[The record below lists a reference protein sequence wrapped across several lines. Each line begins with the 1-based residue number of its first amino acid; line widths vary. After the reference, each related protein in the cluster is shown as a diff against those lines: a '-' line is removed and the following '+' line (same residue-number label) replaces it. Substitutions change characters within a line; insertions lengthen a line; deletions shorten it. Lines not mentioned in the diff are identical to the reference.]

1 MALVKSA
8 AMTVAVIFGLTLAVF
23 FWWEV
28 AELIRRTGWSSLVE
42 QRLAL
47 ASLALGECAT
57 FVGGGALLA
66 LLRHGM
72 AGRSMKSRFA
82 NGSLPNVVVFLT
94 STRRP
99 QTINTGDAA
108 PRLRYH

>member
-8 AMTVAVIFGLTLAVF
+8 AMAVAVIFGLTLAVF

-28 AELIRRTGWSSLVE
+28 AELIRRTGWSGLVE

-72 AGRSMKSRFA
+72 AGRSMKTRFFH
-82 NGSLPNVVVFLT
+82 GSPPNVVGFFV
-94 STRRP
+94 SNP
-99 QTINTGDAA
+99 PAPTITIVAAA
-108 PRLRYH
+108 PRRR

>member
-8 AMTVAVIFGLTLAVF
+8 AMAVAVMFGLTLAVF

-28 AELIRRTGWSSLVE
+28 AELIRRTGWNGLVE

-57 FVGGGALLA
+57 FVGGGALFA
-66 LLRHGM
+66 VLRHGK
-72 AGRSMKSRFA
+72 AGRSKHPRFA
-82 NGSLPNVVVFLT
+82 NSSVANVVVFLT

-99 QTINTGDAA
+99 KTINTGDAA

>member
-8 AMTVAVIFGLTLAVF
+8 GMAVAVIFGLTLAVF

-28 AELIRRTGWSSLVE
+28 AELIRRTGWSGLVE

-47 ASLALGECAT
+47 ASLVVGECAT
-57 FVGGGALLA
+57 FVGGGALFA
-66 LLRHGM
+66 LLRHGT
-72 AGRSMKSRFA
+72 ARRWKKSRFA
-82 NGSLPNVVVFLT
+82 NGSLPLPNAVVFLT

-99 QTINTGDAA
+99 RTLNMNDAA
-108 PRLRYH
+108 PRLR

>member
-8 AMTVAVIFGLTLAVF
+8 AMAVALIFGLTLAVF

-28 AELIRRTGWSSLVE
+28 AELIRRTGWSGLVE

-66 LLRHGM
+66 L
-72 AGRSMKSRFA
+72 
-82 NGSLPNVVVFLT
+82 T
-94 STRRP
+94 TRYGE
-99 QTINTGDAA
+99 TIES
-108 PRLRYH
+108 PRASSKQSNSFHLIGPRRG